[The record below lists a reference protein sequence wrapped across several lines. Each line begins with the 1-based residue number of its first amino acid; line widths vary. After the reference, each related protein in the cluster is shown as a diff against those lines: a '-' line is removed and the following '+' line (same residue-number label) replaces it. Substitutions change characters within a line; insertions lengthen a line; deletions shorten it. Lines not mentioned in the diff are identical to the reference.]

1 MKKIAGYFSVS
12 IFVFIFFFI
21 SYLAIFGV
29 ETSRFNTEIEKQLK
43 NISQNLDLEIKKIK
57 IILEPINLK
66 IKLKTLGPKLKF
78 KKENIEIESIKS
90 EISLRSLIRD
100 EFLISNIEI
109 STNSTKIKK
118 VSSLIREIYNDPKL
132 IILENFIKK
141 GYLIADIN
149 LEFDTNGNIK
159 DNFQVKG
166 FVKDGEISFLNN
178 HKFNKINF
186 IFDLSKQLISL
197 QEVELSYNNLDFLL
211 DNLDVSNVDKEL
223 FIKGEIKNKDFE
235 ITEKIIN
242 KIYGSNTL
250 GIKKINFNSLSS
262 FSFKVD
268 KRLKPKNF
276 SLNTEVKLNELI
288 LSNSFD
294 LDHIF
299 PDIKKEILFNDHEIK
314 FNYNKNGYE
323 IIGGGKILIQN
334 NFDKINYLIKENNDK
349 LNFETNLEVKKNNF
363 VLDFLNFKKID
374 KNFSSIF
381 INGIK
386 KKDKSILINKFL
398 IKDKKN
404 VIELKNISLTK
415 NYKLTKIQ
423 NGKFDY
429 VDRENK
435 RNIFNVNYKNKNYS
449 FIGKE
454 LNANNLIKRF
464 INSNDK
470 KKFDLFKKKL
480 QIDIN
485 LDKVILDDEY
495 HIYNFNGNIS
505 FENGEVIL
513 AELIGSFSD
522 HKQLKYTV
530 YSSDGQKISTFF
542 SDEAEP
548 FLKRYKFIKGFN
560 EGKLDFY
567 SVKKDGNS
575 LSQIKI
581 YDFKLKEVP
590 VLTKILSLASL
601 QGIAD
606 LVSGEGIRFN
616 EFEMNFENKKS
627 LISINEIY
635 AIGPAI
641 SILMEGYVE
650 KNKLVSLRGT
660 LVPATT
666 INKVIGSIPV
676 LGKILVGSKTGE
688 GVFGVSFKIKGPPK
702 NLETTVNPIKTL
714 TPRFI
719 TRTLEKLKK
728 N

>member
-1 MKKIAGYFSVS
+1 MKKIIYYFSVTV
-12 IFVFIFFFI
+12 FVFIFFVI
-21 SYLAIFGV
+21 SYLTIFGL
-29 ETSRFNTEIEKQLK
+29 ETSRFNKEVERQVK
-43 NISQNLDLEIKKIK
+43 NINQDFNLEIKKIK
-57 IILEPINLK
+57 IHLEPINLK
-66 IKLKTLGPKLKF
+66 VKLKTLGPKLKF

-118 VSSLIREIYNDPKL
+118 VSSFIRQIYTDPKL

-149 LEFDTNGNIK
+149 LEFDTNGKIK

-166 FVKDGEISFLNN
+166 FVKDGEVSFLDK

-186 IFDLSKQLISL
+186 IFDLSNQLINL
-197 QEVELSYNNLDFLL
+197 QEIELSYNDLNFLL
-211 DNLDVSNVDKEL
+211 DNLNVSNVNKEL
-223 FIKGEIKNKDFE
+223 FIKGVIKNKDFK
-235 ITEKIIN
+235 ITEKNIKN
-242 KIYGSNTL
+242 IYDSNTL
-250 GIKKINFNSLSS
+250 GIKKINLNSSSS

-268 KRLKPKNF
+268 KRLKIKNF
-276 SLNTEVKLNELI
+276 SLNTEAKLNELI
-288 LSNSFD
+288 FTNNFD

-299 PDIKKEILFNDHEIK
+299 PDIRNEILFNDHKIK
-314 FNYNKNGYE
+314 FSYDKNGYE
-323 IIGGGKILIQN
+323 IIGSGKILIQN
-334 NFDKINYLIKENNDK
+334 NFDEIDYLIKEKNDK
-349 LNFETNLEVKKNNF
+349 LNFETTLKTQKNNF
-363 VLDFLNFKKID
+363 VLDFLNFEKRD
-374 KNFSSIF
+374 KNFSSIY
-381 INGIK
+381 INAIRK
-386 KKDKSILINKFL
+386 KNKSILINKFS
-398 IKDKKN
+398 IKDKRN
-404 VIELKNISLTK
+404 IIELKNISLSK
-415 NYKLTKIQ
+415 NYKITKIL

-429 VDRENK
+429 FDRENK
-435 RNIFNVNYKNKNYS
+435 KNIFNVIYENENYLLN
-449 FIGKE
+449 GKKI
-454 LNANNLIKRF
+454 NADNLITRF
-464 INSNDK
+464 INSNDDK
-470 KKFDLFKKKL
+470 ELDLFQKKIL
-480 QIDIN
+480 IDVN
-485 LDKVILDDEY
+485 LDEVLLDDKSQ
-495 HIYNFNGNIS
+495 INNFNGNIS
-505 FENGEVIL
+505 FENGEIIF

-522 HKQLKYTV
+522 QKKLKYTV
-530 YSSDGQKISTFF
+530 NSIDNKKISTLF

-560 EGKLDFY
+560 EGKLDY
-567 SVKKDGNS
+567 HSVKKDGSS

-666 INKVIGSIPV
+666 INKLIGSIPV

-719 TRTLEKLKK
+719 TRTLEKIKK